1 MKLVLSSSILG
12 ILGIALIASGDLAA
26 QDIHLHLPKRSS
38 PTPVQNYN
46 REGVSALD
54 KHDYQK
60 AKKLFYK
67 AYLLDPNDPFTLNN
81 LGYVAELEGDVDRA
95 QRFYDLSAAMNSD
108 AAVDKST
115 GQEAKGKPVKQV
127 AGHFQEGPLQA
138 NRLNLEAMSFLIK
151 GRPYEAE
158 KILNKALAQDPKNP
172 FTLNN
177 LGYDMEQQGELKKAI
192 EYYDQSAALQS
203 DESVIVAVNKN
214 WRGKP
219 ISEVAAEN
227 SRRVNQAIESNNTP
241 EAQVAALNLRGV
253 SALNRND
260 HKTAREDFEQAYKQ
274 DPNNAFALNNMGY
287 LAELDG
293 DRETA
298 QIYYEKAKVAER
310 ANRPVTVASDP
321 RVEGKR
327 LGTVASNSDQLV
339 DARMAAL
346 RTARRNMPG
355 GVGNINLENRGFSQT
370 PPPAEENA
378 SAPPPQ
384 PEGPVSAPVT
394 TPQPVQTQP
403 TQTQPMQTQPAQTQP
418 AQIPSVPAQTNPTV
432 TPSVQPQA
440 QPSKPQEKDPVPVP
454 K

>member
-1 MKLVLSSSILG
+1 
-12 ILGIALIASGDLAA
+12 
-26 QDIHLHLPKRSS
+26 
-38 PTPVQNYN
+38 
-46 REGVSALD
+46 
-54 KHDYQK
+54 
-60 AKKLFYK
+60 
-67 AYLLDPNDPFTLNN
+67 
-81 LGYVAELEGDVDRA
+81 
-95 QRFYDLSAAMNSD
+95 
-108 AAVDKST
+108 
-115 GQEAKGKPVKQV
+115 
-127 AGHFQEGPLQA
+127 
-138 NRLNLEAMSFLIK
+138 
-151 GRPYEAE
+151 
-158 KILNKALAQDPKNP
+158 
-172 FTLNN
+172 
-177 LGYDMEQQGELKKAI
+177 
-192 EYYDQSAALQS
+192 
-203 DESVIVAVNKN
+203 
-214 WRGKP
+214 
-219 ISEVAAEN
+219 VAAEN
-227 SRRVNQAIESNNTP
+227 SRRVSNALESNNNP

-260 HKTAREDFEQAYKQ
+260 RKTAREDFEEAYKQ

-355 GVGNINLENRGFSQT
+355 GVGNVNLENRGFSQT

-384 PEGPVSAPVT
+384 PEGPVSTPVT

-403 TQTQPMQTQPAQTQP
+403 AQNQPVQTQPAQTQP
-418 AQIPSVPAQTNPTV
+418 AQTRSVPTQTNPTV

-454 K
+454 R